1 MGDEAE
7 AKERVK
13 ALADFQVNETLVA
26 KANKDFLFLHCLPAH
41 IGEEVTQPVIEG
53 PNSIV
58 YDQAEN
64 RLHTQKA
71 ILTQLQEHTN

>member
-1 MGDEAE
+1 MGDEAQ
-7 AKERVK
+7 AKERK
-13 ALADFQVNETLVA
+13 EALADFQVNEALIT

-41 IGEEVTQPVIEG
+41 IGEEVTQAVIEG

-71 ILTQLQEHTN
+71 ILAQIQANTK